1 MVLRG
6 AQIHR
11 CGQAKC
17 SLFST
22 QSLPH
27 DLARLYGR
35 MLPLTP
41 ADLGGAAD
49 PCLDALRIWTDSH
62 GQKSFSAPR
71 SRRRNARLPHNQLPD
86 AEGTFY
92 VPGHC
97 LIVLM
102 LFTWIVAMWTSC
114 GESEEHQDMEKPER
128 SFEEQDHREAA
139 LKQDVDRTTASSQL
153 PQKRSCIMCEKTR
166 SHTYV
171 FRSPDGGPY
180 GL

>member
-1 MVLRG
+1 MYWQSPPFLPAGGNMVLRG

-11 CGQAKC
+11 RGQVKC

-92 VPGHC
+92 VAGHC
-97 LIVLM
+97 PDRPDAVHLDRRDVGLM
-102 LFTWIVAMWTSC
+102 
-114 GESEEHQDMEKPER
+114 R
-128 SFEEQDHREAA
+128 
-139 LKQDVDRTTASSQL
+139 
-153 PQKRSCIMCEKTR
+153 
-166 SHTYV
+166 
-171 FRSPDGGPY
+171 
-180 GL
+180 